1 MDNME
6 DKIGSILN
14 NPEMM
19 QKIMAMAQSL
29 GSAAPQNEKQEA
41 PPKDDPP
48 PQQNFPDID
57 LGMLQKVSGLAK
69 QGNIDKE
76 QQALLRALNP
86 YLSRQRL
93 RKLENAMRAAKMARF
108 AATALNRQGSK
119 LSSTR

>member
-19 QKIMAMAQSL
+19 QKIMSMAQSL
-29 GSAAPQNEKQEA
+29 NSA
-41 PPKDDPP
+41 PPQESRKEQHNPP
-48 PQQNFPDID
+48 AIPDID
-57 LGMLQKVSGLAK
+57 IGMLQKFSSIAK
-69 QGNIDKE
+69 QGSIDNQ

-93 RKLENAMRAAKMARF
+93 HKLENAMRAAKMAKI
-108 AATALNRQGSK
+108 AASVLGPQGINLPFS
-119 LSSTR
+119 R